1 MDALLAEG
9 RAAFEQGDAESSRH
23 AFEAALAG
31 GESGELL
38 EGLARAL
45 YLEVDYPGSMDAHQR
60 AFAAYR
66 AEGDAL
72 SCARVARLLSW
83 QHVNVY
89 GDFAVAGGWL
99 ARARELLEQAG
110 DGGAERGWV
119 ELLHAARE
127 PHGEG
132 RATSAFGPRST
143 SAGGSRM
150 AISGSLRSRSSARRS

>member
-1 MDALLAEG
+1 MGSLDALLAEG

-23 AFEAALAG
+23 AFEAALAE

-45 YLEVDYPGSMDAHQR
+45 YLEVDYPASMDAHQR

-66 AEGDAL
+66 GEGDAL

-99 ARARELLEQAG
+99 ARAQ
-110 DGGAERGWV
+110 
-119 ELLHAARE
+119 AAR
-127 PHGEG
+127 PGGRRRCGARLDRASACGAGAARRRSAGAPAG
-132 RATSAFGPRST
+132 RARHRPDG
-143 SAGGSRM
+143 
-150 AISGSLRSRSSARRS
+150 